1 MSIDSEAMELSEI
14 IYNAICSDQTIMAAL
29 KGGVHD
35 TCVPVPPHLEDNTL
49 CPYIIVMEN
58 PYTNDQGTKD
68 NVWESDQDRVGVSV
82 QICADDPAT
91 VRTLRRKVRHAIA
104 EYVLNN
110 ETGYIYLVSSTNDGI
125 AWDWTKPCYYDT
137 LHYQCDMDVQ
147 TPSES

>member
-1 MSIDSEAMELSEI
+1 MELSEI
-14 IYNAICSDQTIMAAL
+14 IYNAICADQTIMAAL

-35 TCVPVPPHLEDNTL
+35 TCVPVPPHLEDNTQ

-104 EYVLNN
+104 EYVNIAP
-110 ETGYIYLVSSTNDGI
+110 TGYIYLVSSTNDGI

>member
-1 MSIDSEAMELSEI
+1 MELSEI
-14 IYNAICSDQTIMAAL
+14 IYNAICADQTIMAAL

-35 TCVPVPPHLEDNTL
+35 TCVPVPPHLEDNTP